1 MISLSII
8 IPCYNVEAYLPK
20 TIHSLS
26 QLNNADNC
34 EFIFINDGSTDSTGT
49 IIDNFVRNDKR
60 ARGINQANKGVS
72 AARNAGIAIAQG
84 DYILCLDGDDYLQAN
99 SIDII
104 IQGLGGTDALIA
116 PCVIENQAGTTSTEK
131 LAIKA
136 GIYTVDQLYSSCEVF
151 PTAPQLIYKA
161 DIIREYQLRFNS
173 TIKSGEVYDFTVS
186 FLEHANN
193 IAVINE
199 GFYHYV
205 MRESSATHLPNY
217 AADMSALNIL
227 DHFSSIALP
236 WASSSS
242 FLLTEFKIITSFT
255 YNKYLRKKLT
265 DNQTIQTINMVLTDS
280 RVKKILTVLSHSD
293 IGIKHRLHVW
303 YLRFMPIGFGY
314 KMLALIMRMLKH

>member
-60 ARGINQANKGVS
+60 AIGITQSNKGVS

-104 IQGLGGTDALIA
+104 IQGLGDADALIA

-151 PTAPQLIYKA
+151 PTAPKLIYKTN
-161 DIIREYQLRFNS
+161 IIREHQLRFDS

-186 FLEHANN
+186 FLEHANKV
-193 IAVINE
+193 AVIKE
-199 GFYHYV
+199 GFYYYV
-205 MRESSATHLPNY
+205 MRETSATHHPNY
-217 AADMSALNIL
+217 AADLSVLNIL
-227 DHFSSIALP
+227 DHFSTIQSP
-236 WASSSS
+236 WATSSS

-255 YNKYLRKKLT
+255 YNKYLRNQLT
-265 DNQTIQTINMVLTDS
+265 DPKTIQTIHMVLTDS
-280 RVKKILTVLSHSD
+280 RIKKILTLLSHSD
-293 IGIKHRLHVW
+293 IGIKHKLHVW
-303 YLRFMPIGFGY
+303 YLRFMPVGFGY
-314 KMLALIMRMLKH
+314 KILALVMRILKH

>member
-26 QLNNADNC
+26 QLSNADNC

-49 IIDNFVRNDKR
+49 IIDGFVRNDKR
-60 ARGINQANKGVS
+60 AIGITQVNKGVS
-72 AARNAGIAIAQG
+72 AARNAGIALAQG
-84 DYILCLDGDDYLQAN
+84 DYILCLDGDDHLQAN
-99 SIDII
+99 CIDII
-104 IQGLGGTDALIA
+104 TQGIGDADALIA
-116 PCVIENQAGTTSTEK
+116 PCILENQAGTINTEK
-131 LAIKA
+131 LSLTT

-161 DIIREYQLRFNS
+161 SVIREHQLRFNPD
-173 TIKSGEVYDFTVS
+173 IKSGEVYDFTVS
-186 FLEHANN
+186 FLEHANT
-193 IAVINE
+193 IAVIKE

-217 AADMSALNIL
+217 AADMSVLNIL
-227 DHFSSIALP
+227 DHFSNISLP

-255 YNKYLRKKLT
+255 YNKYLRNKLT
-265 DNQTIQTINMVLTDS
+265 DAKTIQTINLILTDS
-280 RVKKILTVLSHSD
+280 RVKKILTTLSHSD
-293 IGIKHRLHVW
+293 MGIKHKLHVW
-303 YLRFMPIGFGY
+303 YLRFMPVGFGY
-314 KMLALIMRMLKH
+314 KILALVMRILKH

>member
-60 ARGINQANKGVS
+60 AIGITQSNKGVS

-104 IQGLGGTDALIA
+104 IQGLGDADALIA

-151 PTAPQLIYKA
+151 PTAPKLIYKTN
-161 DIIREYQLRFNS
+161 IIREHQLRFDS

-193 IAVINE
+193 IAVSQE

-205 MRESSATHLPNY
+205 MRETSATHHPNY
-217 AADMSALNIL
+217 AADLSVLNIL
-227 DHFSSIALP
+227 DHFSTIRLP
-236 WASSSS
+236 WATSSS
-242 FLLTEFKIITSFT
+242 FLHTEFKIITSFT
-255 YNKYLRKKLT
+255 YNKYLRNKLT
-265 DNQTIQTINMVLTDS
+265 DTKTIQTINKVLSDS
-280 RVKKILTVLSHSD
+280 RIKKILTLLSHSD
-293 IGIKHRLHVW
+293 IGIKHKLYVW
-303 YLRFMPIGFGY
+303 YLRFMPVGFGY
-314 KMLALIMRMLKH
+314 KILALVMRILKH